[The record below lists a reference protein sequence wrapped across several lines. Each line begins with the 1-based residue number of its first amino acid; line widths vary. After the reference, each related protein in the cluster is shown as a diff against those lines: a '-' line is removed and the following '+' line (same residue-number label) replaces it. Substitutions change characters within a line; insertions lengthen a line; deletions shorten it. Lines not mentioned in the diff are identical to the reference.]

1 MLHGDQAHFALNR
14 LIIKAIVT
22 NPYVIESMDIKTG
35 TTMTLEIKPEQEA
48 CAANT
53 TITADTNSEKLFH
66 GKRELVIA
74 HGADH
79 YRLRLTSQGKL
90 ILTK

>member
-1 MLHGDQAHFALNR
+1 
-14 LIIKAIVT
+14 
-22 NPYVIESMDIKTG
+22 MDIKTG
-35 TTMTLEIKPEQEA
+35 TTVTLEIKSELEA
-48 CAANT
+48 TIANT

-74 HGADH
+74 HGGDH